1 MRHAKGADEKAPAE
15 GETPWETVNEAKA
28 LWTRPRADITED
40 EYKAFYKHVS
50 HDFEEPLAWSHN
62 KVEGKLEY
70 TSLLYVPKRAPFDL
84 WNRERPRGLKLY
96 VQRVFIMD
104 EADQFLPL
112 YLRFVKGVVDSNDLP
127 LNVSREILQK
137 DERVASIRTALTK
150 RALELLGRVAKNEPE
165 KYAEFW
171 DEFGEVL
178 KEGPAEDFANRE
190 AIAKLLRFS
199 STHDDEPKPRVS
211 FEDYLGRMKA
221 GQDRIYYLAAENF
234 DTARGSPQLEMFR
247 KRGIEVLLLHDRID
261 DWLMGSLHEFDGKA
275 LADVM
280 RGELPKLPDE
290 DAADTE
296 AAENGAL
303 LERMKQALG
312 DRVGGVR
319 ASTRLVD
326 SPACLVLD
334 EHDMGAQ
341 MRRIMEAAGQT
352 VPDAKPFLEV
362 NVTHPLVRRLDDEAD
377 ETRFGELSLLLFEQ
391 ARIAD
396 GGALRDPAAYVRRV
410 NALLLEL
417 LGSG

>member
-1 MRHAKGADEKAPAE
+1 
-15 GETPWETVNEAKA
+15 
-28 LWTRPRADITED
+28 
-40 EYKAFYKHVS
+40 
-50 HDFEEPLAWSHN
+50 
-62 KVEGKLEY
+62 
-70 TSLLYVPKRAPFDL
+70 
-84 WNRERPRGLKLY
+84 
-96 VQRVFIMD
+96 MD

>member
-1 MRHAKGADEKAPAE
+1 
-15 GETPWETVNEAKA
+15 
-28 LWTRPRADITED
+28 
-40 EYKAFYKHVS
+40 
-50 HDFEEPLAWSHN
+50 
-62 KVEGKLEY
+62 
-70 TSLLYVPKRAPFDL
+70 
-84 WNRERPRGLKLY
+84 
-96 VQRVFIMD
+96 
-104 EADQFLPL
+104 
-112 YLRFVKGVVDSNDLP
+112 
-127 LNVSREILQK
+127 
-137 DERVASIRTALTK
+137 
-150 RALELLGRVAKNEPE
+150 
-165 KYAEFW
+165 
-171 DEFGEVL
+171 
-178 KEGPAEDFANRE
+178 
-190 AIAKLLRFS
+190 
-199 STHDDEPKPRVS
+199 
-211 FEDYLGRMKA
+211 
-221 GQDRIYYLAAENF
+221 
-234 DTARGSPQLEMFR
+234 MFR

-296 AAENGAL
+296 AAESGAL